1 MNKLRTFVK
10 DLEKETHKK
19 KNFLQF
25 LVTSNKP
32 ILSEL
37 ILSELLNS
45 QLNEKSNNI
54 IKLSALDHLKTSGEK
69 KIFFN
74 LNRKKNK

>member
-37 ILSELLNS
+37 ILSELINRS
-45 QLNEKSNNI
+45 
-54 IKLSALDHLKTSGEK
+54 HLL
-69 KIFFN
+69 I
-74 LNRKKNK
+74 